1 MTLFEPR
8 PASRPTADVRRS
20 VHPSFIPQSQKH
32 PPAFPPS
39 VVGWHHVMGEPT
51 RTAFDRELTELD
63 AEIVW
68 LASQVCEALGATAEA
83 LVASDH
89 DLATAVVDA
98 HPGIDAA
105 TRRCEKRAYEVLARQ
120 QPAAGDLRLL
130 VTVVRLTHEL
140 ERSAKLVKHVA
151 AFAARPH
158 YPLPPK
164 VGVLLG
170 SMAEEA
176 HRLFQGAI
184 EAYVARD
191 LAQAE
196 ALDVWDDRLDDL
208 HRRLLSELF
217 TTSQDFATT
226 LELALVGRFL
236 ERVAD
241 HAVIIG
247 QRVRYLVTGEL

>member
-1 MTLFEPR
+1 
-8 PASRPTADVRRS
+8 
-20 VHPSFIPQSQKH
+20 
-32 PPAFPPS
+32 
-39 VVGWHHVMGEPT
+39 MGEPT

-63 AEIVW
+63 SKVVW

-83 LVASDH
+83 LCSAEHAVAAQVLADH
-89 DLATAVVDA
+89 AA
-98 HPGIDAA
+98 IDAG
-105 TRRCEKRAYEVLARQ
+105 TRRCEAHAFEVLARQ

-151 AFAARPH
+151 TFAARPH
-158 YPLPPK
+158 PPLPHR
-164 VGVLLG
+164 VAAILAN
-170 SMAEEA
+170 MAEEA

-191 LAQAE
+191 IAQAE

-208 HRRLLSELF
+208 HRRLLAEIFAAPPEL
-217 TTSQDFATT
+217 ATT
-226 LELALVGRFL
+226 IELVLVGRYL

-241 HAVIIG
+241 HAVLIG
-247 QRVRYLVTGEL
+247 DRVRYLVTGEL